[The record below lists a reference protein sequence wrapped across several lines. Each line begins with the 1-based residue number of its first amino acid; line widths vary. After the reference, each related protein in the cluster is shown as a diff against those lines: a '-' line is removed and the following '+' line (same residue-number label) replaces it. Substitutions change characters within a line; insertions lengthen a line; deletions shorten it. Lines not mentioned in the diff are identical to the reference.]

1 MVTSKIQ
8 ETVQE
13 IFQFVEEDGKMT
25 AFSST
30 RVSLQKDRLYELLE
44 ELEAQI
50 PEEVKRYQKVINNRD
65 GIIKDAEAKAKQ
77 ILEDAKKEKENIV
90 SGSDIVR
97 EAYAKANEIVSE
109 ASAQAEK
116 MLIDAHND
124 SDQIRTGALAYTED
138 MLDSLENLIGS
149 VYDTTNKQFAAL
161 SDNLGQYLNTVI
173 ANKKELGL
181 EPASDDDTYSQY
193 SNDSGF
199 DEA

>member
-13 IFQFVEEDGKMT
+13 IFQFVEDDGKMT

-44 ELEAQI
+44 ELEHQI
-50 PEEVKRYQKVINNRD
+50 PDEVKRYQKVINNRD
-65 GIIKDAEAKAKQ
+65 GIIKDAEAKAKL

-109 ASAQAEK
+109 ASKQAEK
-116 MLIDAHND
+116 MLMDARND

-149 VYDTTNKQFAAL
+149 AYETTNKQFASL

-181 EPASDDDTYSQY
+181 QPPSEDDTYNPY
-193 SNDSGF
+193 PEDSGF
-199 DEA
+199 EEA

>member
-44 ELEAQI
+44 ELDHQI
-50 PEEVKRYQKVINNRD
+50 PDEVKRYQKVLNNRD

-77 ILEDAKKEKENIV
+77 ILEDAKKEKDNIV

-97 EAYAKANEIVSE
+97 DAYAKANEIISD
-109 ASAQAEK
+109 ASRQAEK
-116 MLIDAHND
+116 MLMDAKND
-124 SDQIRTGALAYTED
+124 SDQIRTGALSYTED
-138 MLDSLENLIGS
+138 LLDSLENLIGS
-149 VYDTTNKQFAAL
+149 AYDNTNKQFSTL
-161 SDNLGQYLNTVI
+161 SDTLGQYLNTVI
-173 ANKKELGL
+173 ANRKELGL
-181 EPASDDDTYSQY
+181 QPADDGTYDDGNY
-193 SNDSGF
+193 EDIEGV
-199 DEA
+199 

>member
-44 ELEAQI
+44 ELDQQI
-50 PEEVKRYQKVINNRD
+50 PDEVKRYQKVLNNRD

-90 SGSDIVR
+90 SESDIVR
-97 EAYAKANEIVSE
+97 QAYEKANEIVSE
-109 ASAQAEK
+109 ASNQAQK
-116 MLIDAHND
+116 MLRDAKND

-138 MLDSLENLIGS
+138 LLESLENLIGS
-149 VYDTTNKQFAAL
+149 AYDNTNKQYSAL
-161 SDNLGQYLNTVI
+161 SDTLGQYLNTVI

-181 EPASDDDTYSQY
+181 EPGDDGTYEDYPEESSY
-193 SNDSGF
+193 GK
-199 DEA
+199 EG